1 MPPVIQTISYIIP
14 LRYFNEIIR
23 GVILKG
29 LGFSDLWFN
38 ALLLLLMGITILFFS
53 SLRFKSRLE

>member
-1 MPPVIQTISYIIP
+1 MIQTISYVV
-14 LRYFNEIIR
+14 LHSYFNEIIR

-38 ALLLLLMGITILFFS
+38 GLLLLLMGVAILFFS
-53 SLRFKSRLE
+53 SL